1 MYERARVGNRNRAG
15 RHGGQNGSQKHHNER
30 HETSLTAARA
40 GPLRRPENS
49 IHVQTERPT
58 NGADGAT
65 DTANVEAQQEQQT
78 DANITRTLVWIGVA
92 GLSAALAFTVVRS
105 ILARK
110 PADPTSQRIQQLI
123 DEANQLLKT
132 LDDQRHSG

>member
-1 MYERARVGNRNRAG
+1 MHDERTNNQDLNAAAG
-15 RHGGQNGSQKHHNER
+15 
-30 HETSLTAARA
+30 ETK
-40 GPLRRPENS
+40 
-49 IHVQTERPT
+49 
-58 NGADGAT
+58 
-65 DTANVEAQQEQQT
+65 

-105 ILARK
+105 IVGRK

-132 LDDQRHSG
+132 LDDQRHTG